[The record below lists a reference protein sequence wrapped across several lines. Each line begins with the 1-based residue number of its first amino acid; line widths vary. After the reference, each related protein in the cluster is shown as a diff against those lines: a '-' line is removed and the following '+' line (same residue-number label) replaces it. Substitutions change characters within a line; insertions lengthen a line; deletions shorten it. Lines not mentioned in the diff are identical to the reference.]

1 MPEQNPNPSTP
12 DSAAPGAPHLE
23 TEMGDQATP
32 AEEPAPMLDVHPAH
46 HAANTWRDFFIH
58 IATIVIGLLIA
69 VGLEQT
75 VEYIHHRRL
84 VAETREALRV
94 EEEQNRRRFA
104 LETKWFIHITPRMQT
119 NIQVLLYLRDHPHA
133 PASTWP
139 GRFYWGVSE
148 VPYVEAAWNTAQQ
161 DGAIQHMPPDE
172 VQRHTEIYTR
182 IRTIREL
189 ENAERYAGE
198 QSGSL
203 LMRGTDLSQLNPAEI
218 EEMLHDS
225 TQLLLAHHRL
235 GAEQRRLNIRYPQ
248 FAPAPE
254 AEQISVRPD
263 TAEEADY
270 AREATKELKEIDD
283 HP

>member
-1 MPEQNPNPSTP
+1 
-12 DSAAPGAPHLE
+12 
-23 TEMGDQATP
+23 
-32 AEEPAPMLDVHPAH
+32 MLDVHPAH
-46 HAANTWRDFFIH
+46 HAAQSWRDFFIH

-94 EEEQNRRRFA
+94 EEEQNQRRFA
-104 LETKWFIHITPRMQT
+104 LETKWFNHITPRLQT
-119 NIQVLLYLRDHPHA
+119 NIQVLLYLRAHPHA
-133 PASTWP
+133 PESTWP

-148 VPYVEAAWNTAQQ
+148 VPYVEAAWNTAEQ
-161 DGAIQHMPPDE
+161 DGAIQHMPQDE
-172 VQRHTEIYTR
+172 VERHREIYTR

-189 ENAERYAGE
+189 EVAERYAAE
-198 QSGSL
+198 QSSSL

-218 EEMLHDS
+218 DEMLHDS
-225 TQLLLAHHRL
+225 TQLLLAHRRL
-235 GAEQRRLNIRYPQ
+235 GAEQRRLNTRFPQ
-248 FAPAPE
+248 FTPAPY

-263 TAEEADY
+263 TPEEDEY
-270 AREATKELKEIDD
+270 SRKETKALEDIDV